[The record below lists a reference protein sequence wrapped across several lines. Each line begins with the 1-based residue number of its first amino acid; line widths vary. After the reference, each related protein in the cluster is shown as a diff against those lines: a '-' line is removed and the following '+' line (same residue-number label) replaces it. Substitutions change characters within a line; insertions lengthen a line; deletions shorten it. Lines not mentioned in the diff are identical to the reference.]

1 MLVFSDKRASESS
14 TKKEAKMTDNN
25 ISSDTNRA
33 VTITEPAI
41 GEIKRLLQKESEPN
55 LYLRI
60 GVSAGGCSGMSYSMA
75 FDTQKSADDE
85 ELDYDGVKVVVDSKA
100 LPYVAGSVLD
110 YKGGMLGGGFH
121 FENPNARRSC
131 GCGSSFTC

>member
-1 MLVFSDKRASESS
+1 MLVFRNKRTPALG
-14 TKKEAKMTDNN
+14 TKKEAEMTDNN

-33 VTITEPAI
+33 VTVTEPAI
-41 GEIKRLLQKESEPN
+41 GEIKRLLQQESESN

-60 GVSAGGCSGMSYSMA
+60 GVSAGGCSGMSYTMA
-75 FDTQKSADDE
+75 FDTRKGADDE
-85 ELDYDGVKVVVDSKA
+85 ELDYDGVKVVVDSRA
-100 LPYVAGSVLD
+100 LPYLAGTVLD

>member
-1 MLVFSDKRASESS
+1 
-14 TKKEAKMTDNN
+14 MTDNN

-41 GEIKRLLQKESEPN
+41 GEIKRLLQQESESN

-60 GVSAGGCSGMSYSMA
+60 GVSAGGCSGMSYMMA
-75 FDTQKSADDE
+75 FDTQKSTDDK
-85 ELDYDGVKVVVDSKA
+85 ELDYDGVRVVVDSKA
-100 LPYVAGSVLD
+100 LPYLAGTVLD